1 MNQEVKKE
9 GSEDPIVMTIK
20 NEKGEEKT
28 WKQSECNEAQLFL
41 IADLQPIAERMKQ
54 LENEWNHLE
63 KNKQYRIKEF
73 QDIDAKK
80 EKETK

>member
-28 WKQSECNEAQLFL
+28 WKQSECNEAQLFF